1 MDAMIL
7 AAGAGRR
14 MRPLT
19 GTVPKPLLEAGG
31 KALIEHVL
39 EALAEAG
46 FGRIVINHARLGKQL
61 VERLGNGVRWGV
73 RIVYSDESAGALET
87 AGGIRHAL
95 PLLSDPFV
103 VVNADLYTD
112 FPFAELPQTVA
123 GLAHI
128 ILVDNPAHHP
138 QGDFA
143 FDGARVV
150 AGGGERLTFAG
161 IGVYTHT
168 LFAPLP
174 PGPAPLAPLLH
185 AAAAQGRLS
194 AEVFR
199 GQWVDVGTP
208 ERLAQLDRRLR
219 EAPSDR

>member
-1 MDAMIL
+1 MIL

-14 MRPLT
+14 MQPLT

-46 FGRIVINHARLGKQL
+46 FRRIVINHARLGGQL

-87 AGGIRHAL
+87 AGGIRRAL

-112 FPFAELPQTVA
+112 FPFAELPHTLP

-128 ILVDNPAHHP
+128 VLVDNPAHHP

-143 FDGARVV
+143 FDGTRVV
-150 AGGGERLTFAG
+150 TGGGRRLTFAG
-161 IGVYTHT
+161 IGVYTQA
-168 LFAPLP
+168 LFASLP

-194 AEVFR
+194 AEYYSGR
-199 GQWVDVGTP
+199 WLDVGTP
-208 ERLAQLDRRLR
+208 ERLAQLDRSLCKTT
-219 EAPSDR
+219 ADR